1 MKFDKLIRF
10 LYNNKTASGGIYVI
24 QMFHMKLLFLL
35 FVLASISFAKS
46 VNKDPYRFSN
56 YSFTQSKLQNKLIFL
71 FIGSDVCIESK
82 NFLKEIANDDEY
94 FQLVKD
100 NFLFKILDYDLNPS
114 LSNRYSLPTIPG
126 FLILDHQGTIFLGST
141 KPDKEKIYPI
151 LQKIV
156 KEFQEDPQTLKDD
169 LKEFQKTYQP
179 KIYDSTRDIID
190 STMNVP
196 NHISLDL
203 GRYILSLNKK
213 SYQFLDY
220 KDQLKAWIKSEN
232 FDFVEGNFFMP
243 RGYCTYHAEG
253 KYSFFN
259 FKLQEMLIDFYFKTK
274 DVTFKYAFLK
284 SLKYLKRD
292 LFLSFRKSYSI
303 GYASKKYFRMN
314 LKERLKYFPPSPRRS
329 DLALSQ
335 VIYLK
340 ILYKIELLLKRNLI
354 YPNEISFLKDHLD
367 NKLPVFSNLLKRYQR
382 EDGLLY
388 FTSQKDFTNFETQIE
403 LFSLLQLMEIS
414 EKTDSGKFLDKMT
427 QLYDH
432 FYEIFYDKK
441 RDLFMD
447 IPKSIFYKNKRV
459 YLYPLY
465 FVREHARLFQLL
477 DYLYLKTKDSKYK
490 EQIVTSKEKISQH
503 SEKYPQRFYWLK
515 WYDNLLKN
523 KKRRKKR

>member
-1 MKFDKLIRF
+1 MK
-10 LYNNKTASGGIYVI
+10 
-24 QMFHMKLLFLL
+24 LFLL
-35 FVLASISFAKS
+35 CLFFQPICFSKAI
-46 VNKDPYRFSN
+46 NKDPYRFSN
-56 YSFTQSKLQNKLIFL
+56 YSFTQSKIKKKLIFL

-82 NFLKEIANDDEY
+82 NFLKEIASDDAY
-94 FQLVKD
+94 FKLIKD

-126 FLILDHQGTIFLGST
+126 FLILDHQGTIYLGST
-141 KPDKEKIYPI
+141 KPQKDMIYPI

-156 KEFQEDPQTLKDD
+156 KEFKEDPITLKED

-179 KIYDSTRDIID
+179 KVYKSTRDIID

-203 GRYILSLNKK
+203 GRYILSLRKT

-220 KDQLKAWIKSEN
+220 KEQLTDWIKSEN
-232 FDFVEGNFFMP
+232 FDFIEGNFFMP

-259 FKLQEMLIDFYFKTK
+259 FKLQEMLIDFYLKTK

-303 GYASKKYFRMN
+303 GYASKKYFQMG

-340 ILYKIELLLKRNLI
+340 ILYKIELLLKKGLI
-354 YPNEISFLKDHLD
+354 YPNEVSFLQEHL
-367 NKLPVFSNLLKRYQR
+367 NQKLKVFSLLLDRYQR

-388 FTSQKDFTNFETQIE
+388 FTSQRDFTNFETQIE
-403 LFSLLQLMEIS
+403 LFSLLQLMELS
-414 EKTDSGKFLDKMT
+414 EKTNSTKFLQKMKD
-427 QLYDH
+427 LYH
-432 FYEIFYDKK
+432 SFYQVFYDKK
-441 RDLFMD
+441 RNLFMD
-447 IPKSIFYKNKRV
+447 IPKNIYQKNKRV

-477 DYLYLKTKDSKYK
+477 TYLFKKTKDSKYK
-490 EQIVTSKEKISQH
+490 DQIDLSMQSLTKHSK
-503 SEKYPQRFYWLK
+503 KYPHRFYWLE
-515 WYDNLLKN
+515 WYKNLMNRKQ
-523 KKRRKKR
+523 KRKKK